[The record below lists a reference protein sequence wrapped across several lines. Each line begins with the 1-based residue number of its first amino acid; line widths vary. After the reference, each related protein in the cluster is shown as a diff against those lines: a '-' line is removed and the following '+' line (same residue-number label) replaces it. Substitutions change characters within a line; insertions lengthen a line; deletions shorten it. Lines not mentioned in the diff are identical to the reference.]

1 MAETLNEFEA
11 ANLED
16 EAAEAE
22 NLEFEADN
30 LEAEN
35 LEEQH
40 QEADSL
46 DQGSLFFLTL
56 RLLLISEFM

>member
-22 NLEFEADN
+22 NLEFEAEH

-35 LEEQH
+35 LEEQYPD
-40 QEADSL
+40 Q
-46 DQGSLFFLTL
+46 DQGSLFFLHL

>member
-22 NLEFEADN
+22 NLEF
-30 LEAEN
+30 EAEN